1 LQETQRRLGEEAADN
16 AAALDSN
23 GTFVFGDLAGRKFLS
38 ERSRNAPQRTLL
50 PRFYEQF
57 SPGG

>member
-23 GTFVFGDLAGRKFLS
+23 GTFVFGDLAGWKFL
-38 ERSRNAPQRTLL
+38 
-50 PRFYEQF
+50 
-57 SPGG
+57 